1 MITAP
6 YDGPESLDISVEN
19 DTCLVL
25 EWSEPTQPNGVITN
39 YTVSITL
46 YRYLYFLCLYESL
59 NYVTSIKQL
68 FNIVVLDRNGRFVI
82 FLLPAYSLHIT

>member
-25 EWSEPTQPNGVITN
+25 EWTEPTQPNGVITN
-39 YTVSITL
+39 YTVSTTL
-46 YRYLYFLCLYESL
+46 YRYSYFFYPNESL
-59 NYVTSIKQL
+59 HFVTSIKQL
-68 FNIVVLDRNGRFVI
+68 FNIVVLDCYGRFVI
-82 FLLPAYSLHIT
+82 CLLPA